1 MRKTGVGLQSVSNG
15 FLKRSQNALF
25 ENGNTTDAKTALSRI
40 APRALYSA
48 LNSYGARGTAAAKM
62 VKPH

>member
-40 APRALYSA
+40 APRALVS